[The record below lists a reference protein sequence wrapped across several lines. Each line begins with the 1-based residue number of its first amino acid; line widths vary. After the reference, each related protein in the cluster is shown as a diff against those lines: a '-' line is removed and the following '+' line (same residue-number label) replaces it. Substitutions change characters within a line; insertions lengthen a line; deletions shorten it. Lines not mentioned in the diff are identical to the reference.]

1 MLKLVYFYAFL
12 VILLCRFSVTWY
24 NYIIYNKTLIIIDLT
39 AFYCILF

>member
-24 NYIIYNKTLIIIDLT
+24 NYILYYKTLLIIDLT
-39 AFYCILF
+39 AFIFI